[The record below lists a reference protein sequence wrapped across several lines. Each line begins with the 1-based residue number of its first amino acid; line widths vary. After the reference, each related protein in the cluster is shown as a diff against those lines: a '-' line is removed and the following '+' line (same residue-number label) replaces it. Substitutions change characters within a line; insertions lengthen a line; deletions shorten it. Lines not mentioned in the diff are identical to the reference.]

1 MLSTW
6 RFRDLRRKRKLLTG
20 NVRWQSRKGANRKL
34 KIYTYHGAGCGGCV
48 GWVTS
53 RSPPPGENIPDER
66 MALTAACPRSS
77 WTVPDGTWK
86 LFRVSLHRRG
96 SEECT
101 RRLTWSE
108 RRRPEGYRGARTAT
122 AKVTTA
128 GVQQAF
134 VPGKHE
140 RTESTAGCE
149 ARPVRRES
157 RRVRRN
163 RWVENFVHEVDSI
176 SRRSSFLELNSRR
189 EDENF

>member
-1 MLSTW
+1 MAVSERRQQKIKNLYVSRRRLW
-6 RFRDLRRKRKLLTG
+6 RLCGVSDVTLATPGRKHP
-20 NVRWQSRKGANRKL
+20 RW
-34 KIYTYHGAGCGGCV
+34 
-48 GWVTS
+48 
-53 RSPPPGENIPDER
+53 E
-66 MALTAACPRSS
+66 
-77 WTVPDGTWK
+77 DGTDGSLPPFELDSARRYMK

-108 RRRPEGYRGARTAT
+108 RRRPEGYRRARTAT

-140 RTESTAGCE
+140 RIESTAGCE